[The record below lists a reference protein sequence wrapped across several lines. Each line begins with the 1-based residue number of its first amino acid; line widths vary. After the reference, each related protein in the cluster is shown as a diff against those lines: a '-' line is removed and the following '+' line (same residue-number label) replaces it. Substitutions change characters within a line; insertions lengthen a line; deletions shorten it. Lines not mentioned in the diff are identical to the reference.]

1 LILVY
6 LDKIFTYFNLGCDIA
21 YYNKRHYYEA
31 GWEAHNGAVR
41 SLRRRPDGTKL
52 ASCGD
57 DGTIKIWDQQNGDC
71 LQVLRHDRPYERL
84 DITGVQ
90 GLTEAQLQTLRVL
103 GAVDDVVKSR

>member
-1 LILVY
+1 VVSGSSDGRLQWW
-6 LDKIFTYFNLGCDIA
+6 DIESGA
-21 YYNKRHYYEA
+21 CLYDR
-31 GWEAHNGAVR
+31 EAHNGAVR
-41 SLRRRPDGTKL
+41 ALRRIPDGTKL

-71 LQVLRHDRPYERL
+71 LQVLSHDRPYERL

-103 GAVDDVVKSR
+103 GAVDDVGRSREAQN